1 MLTLLI
7 PKSHYNHK
15 KPQEVL
21 RERSK
26 ALRKTVYHYNDS
38 IKSEF
43 PTKNDEDNLQDE
55 LTYSQ
60 ILIEALETHE
70 ELTNLPPISQ
80 KLNYLK
86 EAITDDVEQLEA
98 SVKEE
103 ARIGHKSSDS
113 SFYGYKEHI
122 AMTDER
128 LITACV
134 VTSGEKVTGN
144 IYQNSTKKL
153 KKME

>member
-1 MLTLLI
+1 M
-7 PKSHYNHK
+7 
-15 KPQEVL
+15 
-21 RERSK
+21 
-26 ALRKTVYHYNDS
+26 
-38 IKSEF
+38 
-43 PTKNDEDNLQDE
+43 
-55 LTYSQ
+55 
-60 ILIEALETHE
+60 LETHE

-128 LITACV
+128 LITSCV
-134 VTSGEKVTGN
+134 VTLGEN
-144 IYQNSTKKL
+144 HISTKRKDSSRRQT
-153 KKME
+153 